1 MNYQFEAL
9 KTTPTFPKT
18 VYNNLPPF
26 LKQVTN
32 EFSSDRQ
39 KDIILLSSLVV
50 LGGCFSKLKGLYDN
64 NWIHPNLFAF
74 IIGPPAI
81 GKGDMKNSKL
91 LGKTIEDEYLRLHE
105 IIKKTY
111 RRDLSN
117 WMKMDKKGL
126 EDAGLEPDKPKLS
139 ALFIP
144 GNTSSAA
151 LYSRLLQS
159 HNTGI
164 MFETEADVLTETIKQ
179 DWGGWSNIMRKA
191 FHHETLSISRKGE
204 DLLYNINKPRLSILL
219 SGTPDQVPKLI
230 TSASNGLMSR
240 FCFYLFNTEIEWRDP
255 RPDPNKQDQELFFTH
270 LSQKVFE
277 IKTTLDSDLY
287 LFQLTNEQYDL
298 LNIYFK
304 SVLSDVAK
312 FDDNEAAA
320 TIKRL
325 GLITFRIAMVLT
337 VLRNMDKLDI
347 NRSLICNND
356 DFNIAIEMVKILL
369 EHAKLMLEMMPQTET
384 GLKGITNAL
393 YDALPNDIEFT
404 TEMVNELGHA
414 IAKIQPRQVFNHMQK
429 LRSLGYI
436 KHLKQG
442 RYTKVDKF
450 LIGNV
455 GKVSNSYI

>member
-9 KTTPTFPKT
+9 KTTPTFPNI
-18 VYNNLPPF
+18 VYNNLPPM

-32 EFSSDRQ
+32 EFNTDRQ
-39 KDIILLSSLVV
+39 KDIILISSLVV
-50 LGGCFSKLKGLYDN
+50 LGGCFSKLKGMYDN
-64 NWIHPNLFAF
+64 SWIHPNLFAF

-81 GKGDMKNSKL
+81 GKGDMKNSKV
-91 LGKTIEDEYLRLHE
+91 LGITIEEDYLKLHDLLKKAYRQAHANW
-105 IIKKTY
+105 IKQVK
-111 RRDLSN
+111 RDPDN
-117 WMKMDKKGL
+117 
-126 EDAGLEPDKPKLS
+126 AGFEPEKPKLPT
-139 ALFIP
+139 LFIP

-151 LYSRLLQS
+151 LYSRLFQS
-159 HNTGI
+159 YNTGV

-191 FHHETLSISRKGE
+191 FHHETLSINRKGE

-277 IKTTLDSDLY
+277 AKAILESDHY
-287 LFQLTNEQYDL
+287 LFQLTNEQYDQ
-298 LNIYFK
+298 LNIYFR
-304 SVLSDVAK
+304 SIISEVAK
-312 FDDNEAAA
+312 FDDNETAA

-325 GLITFRIAMVLT
+325 GLIAFRIAMILSAV
-337 VLRNMDKLDI
+337 RNIETLNIQKT
-347 NRSLICNND
+347 LICMD
-356 DFNIAIEMVKILL
+356 EDFNTSMEMIKILL
-369 EHAKLMLEMMPQTET
+369 EHSKLMLEMMPQTET
-384 GLKGITNAL
+384 GLKGLTNAL

-404 TEMVNELGHA
+404 TEMANELGDA
-414 IAKIQPRQVFNHMQK
+414 IAGIKRRQVLNHLTK
-429 LRSLGYI
+429 LGKLGYI

-442 RYTKVDKF
+442 KHIKIDRLLVGNIGRFGNRY
-450 LIGNV
+450 I
-455 GKVSNSYI
+455 